1 MAAILK
7 LIRYKNLII
16 IVLLQSLLRYGL
28 LLPILHHHGVSP
40 ELSHINFGLLVLATV
55 LLAASGYVINDY
67 FDVRIDRI
75 NRPENVIIGKK
86 LSRRTALLLHV
97 VLTIT
102 GVFIGL
108 FLAYITRKE
117 NYALMFIVVPVL
129 LWYYS
134 TTLKKQML
142 LGNLTIAMLT
152 ALVPFVVVS
161 MEFATLARVQ
171 GSEILD
177 SRACSIA
184 WFWTTG
190 FAFFAFISTLSRE
203 LIKDMEDMEGDREAG
218 CHTLPIEMGLDYSRT
233 ISIILTLA
241 SVAAIWIILVLVPQ
255 LHTSYLAWGYFFLF
269 LTIPY
274 LVMGY
279 KVLKAQSREDFH
291 TASSISKFIM
301 LMGILFIFVARTFFV

>member
-1 MAAILK
+1 MPAILK
-7 LIRYKNLII
+7 LVRYKNLII
-16 IVLLQSLLRYGL
+16 IILLQCLLRYGL
-28 LLPILHHHGVSP
+28 LLPILHHYGVSP
-40 ELSHINFGLLVLATV
+40 ELGHVNFGLLVLATV

-86 LSRRTALLLHV
+86 ISRRSALLLHV
-97 VLTIT
+97 ILTIT

-117 NYALMFIVVPVL
+117 NYALMFIVVPGL

-142 LGNLTIAMLT
+142 IGNLAIAMLT

-161 MEFATLARVQ
+161 IEFATLARIQ
-171 GSEILD
+171 GSEILE
-177 SRACSIA
+177 SRACSTA

-190 FAFFAFISTLSRE
+190 FAFFAFISTLARE

-218 CHTLPIEMGLDYSRT
+218 CRTLPVEMGLDYSRT
-233 ISIILTLA
+233 VSILLTIA
-241 SVAAIWIILVLVPQ
+241 SIAAIWTITALVPELRQ
-255 LHTSYLAWGYFFLF
+255 SIIAWAYFFIF
-269 LTIPY
+269 LTVPY
-274 LVMGY
+274 LIKGY
-279 KVLKAQSREDFH
+279 LVLKARSREDFH
-291 TASSISKFIM
+291 KASSLSKFIM